1 MRMHTK
7 ELFDLKGEVAIVTGG
22 SMGLGRQMA
31 FGLAEAGANVVICA
45 RKLERCETTAK
56 EIETL
61 GIKTLAIK
69 CDTTNVQ
76 DIQTLIE
83 RTLKEFG
90 KIDILVNNA
99 GATWG
104 APAEEVKIENWMKV
118 INVNVI
124 GTVMASQM
132 VGKEMIKRR
141 RGNIINITSVTGY
154 LGSDPATQDAIPYN
168 TTKGALITF
177 TKDLAVK
184 WVKYGIRVNGIAP
197 GWFPTHL
204 STWALE
210 QFGAKIKENIPMQ
223 RFGGEDELKGAVVYL
238 ASKAS
243 SYVTGQI
250 LAVDGGFLAW

>member
-1 MRMHTK
+1 MHVK
-7 ELFDLKGEVAIVTGG
+7 GLFDLKDEVAIVTGG

-61 GIKTLAIK
+61 GVKTLPIK

-76 DIQTLIE
+76 DIQNLIE

-104 APAEEVKIENWMKV
+104 APAEEIKIENWVRV

-124 GTVMASQM
+124 GTIMVSQL

-141 RGNIINITSVTGY
+141 RGNIINITSVTGF
-154 LGSDPATQDAIPYN
+154 LGSNPATQDAIPYN

-204 STWALE
+204 SAWALE

-243 SYVTGQI
+243 SYVTGHI
-250 LAVDGGFLAW
+250 LVVDGGFLAW